1 MASLGTHY
9 RIIIAVES
17 RRRHRHPA
25 FNIQQSRALVFPRNN
40 PSLPRP
46 SPPLQKLALPN
57 KSFDDAVENTIMVQ
71 NYVLEFADVSD
82 RVKNLLVNFPAEL
95 NQDGLIETLPIKE
108 AEQIPS
114 PLGRAKDPQLVSAQG
129 SLSPLEFVGR

>member
-1 MASLGTHY
+1 
-9 RIIIAVES
+9 
-17 RRRHRHPA
+17 
-25 FNIQQSRALVFPRNN
+25 
-40 PSLPRP
+40 
-46 SPPLQKLALPN
+46 
-57 KSFDDAVENTIMVQ
+57 MVQ